1 MILWTIQ
8 DEASYKTLLKKGVY
22 RCDLRSEGLPDFK
35 PAYDWMVAQMIRRI
49 GAKPRGVVYPIWAWF
64 MWTRNCK
71 KPDLGWFIKNCGEKG
86 QRFVRLELE
95 VPDKDVLLSDFDVWH
110 SILNNQLISYSNEE
124 DDELE
129 EQYQTLPEPQR
140 REMKEKN
147 WERVF
152 DVEYV
157 PNNWRGRGES
167 IQATF
172 WELRLEYVRKATPF
186 TSKSPL
192 CDSSGAPL
200 ISCTTNSSRKNKGL
214 GILKPRKRVPKPRPK
229 KISAKVNKTR
239 NVAKS
244 VRKRVYQIP
253 DYRGA
258 TLRHTD
264 VMLLELL
271 YLNARYRDAR
281 SERFSVILPCQSE
294 SIFTPEWTLLEKRRA
309 SARAIAAWR
318 KQKMAKS
325 EETERED
332 SPRDGELEKGNEE
345 HEQ

>member
-64 MWTRNCK
+64 LWTRDCK
-71 KPDLGWFIKNCGEKG
+71 KPNLGWFIKNCGEKG

-214 GILKPRKRVPKPRPK
+214 GVLKSRKRVPKPRPK
-229 KISAKVNKTR
+229 KIPAKVNKTR
-239 NVAKS
+239 SVGKS
-244 VRKRVYQIP
+244 VRKRVYRIP
-253 DYRGA
+253 DNRDA
-258 TLRHTD
+258 TLHRDAT
-264 VMLLELL
+264 LLELL
-271 YLNARYRDAR
+271 YLDARYGNAR
-281 SERFSVILPCQSE
+281 SERFSAMFPRQRE
-294 SIFTPEWTLLEKRRA
+294 SIFTPEWLLLEKRRA
-309 SARAIAAWR
+309 SERMIAELL
-318 KQKMAKS
+318 KQTKATLEKA
-325 EETERED
+325 ERED
-332 SPRDGELEKGNEE
+332 SPRNGDLEKGNEE